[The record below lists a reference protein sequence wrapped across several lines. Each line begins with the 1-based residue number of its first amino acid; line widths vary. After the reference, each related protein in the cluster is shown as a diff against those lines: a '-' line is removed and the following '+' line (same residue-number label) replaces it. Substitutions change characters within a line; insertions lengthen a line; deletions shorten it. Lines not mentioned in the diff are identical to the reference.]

1 MRAVLLR
8 FAVLGLTGALAVAC
22 TSHGSS
28 TTSPPSTRSSVGAP
42 SNSSSSPAQPS
53 SPIVGRWQQR
63 HSCEQLV
70 AALRAN
76 GLEKV
81 APAMVGDFFPGMST
95 RELAGKGKNLCDG
108 AEPQVHAH
116 FFASTGEFGSLDQ
129 HGQRVDD
136 GPYEVVND
144 HVMTIGDARF
154 GYVVDGDVLV
164 LKPLISAG
172 DRRAALAAPDDFSTA
187 GWQVAVTYGGLPW
200 HAVPCE
206 GWC

>member
-1 MRAVLLR
+1 M
-8 FAVLGLTGALAVAC
+8 AC
-22 TSHGSS
+22 TSDGSS
-28 TTSPPSTRSSVGAP
+28 TTSPASTRSSASAP
-42 SNSSSSPAQPS
+42 SNSSSSSAQPS

-81 APAMVGDFFPGMST
+81 APAMVGDFFPGMSP

-108 AEPQVHAH
+108 AEPQVHGH

-129 HGQRVDD
+129 NGQRVDD

-164 LKPLISAG
+164 LKPLISAR

-187 GWQVAVTYGGLPW
+187 GWQVAVSYGGRPW